1 LALVSKAK
9 AARLAGCSRTTIH
22 RYINEGKLSES
33 DGQIDTSELMRVF
46 GEISEQ
52 TGGQSSERSGDQPVT
67 PQSTTQPAPLLH
79 QLLAEKDKRIEEISQ
94 DRDRWRN
101 LAEEQ
106 TLRLT
111 NQTKS
116 GPEPA
121 QVLVAMGMLAILV
134 AVVFLA
140 STIT

>member
-1 LALVSKAK
+1 
-9 AARLAGCSRTTIH
+9 
-22 RYINEGKLSES
+22 
-33 DGQIDTSELMRVF
+33 
-46 GEISEQ
+46 
-52 TGGQSSERSGDQPVT
+52 
-67 PQSTTQPAPLLH
+67 LLH

>member
-1 LALVSKAK
+1 MALVSKAK

-33 DGQIDTSELMRVF
+33 DGKIDTSELMRVF

-52 TGGQSSERSGDQPVT
+52 DSTASSERSSGQSVT
-67 PQSTTQPAPLLH
+67 PQSTPQTDPLLH
-79 QLLAEKDKRIEEISQ
+79 QLLAEKDKRIEEISK
-94 DRDRWRN
+94 DRDRWRD

-111 NQTKS
+111 DQSKS
-116 GPEPA
+116 GPQPS
-121 QVLVAMGMLAILV
+121 QVLIAMGLLAILI
-134 AVVFLA
+134 AVVFLSLSA
-140 STIT
+140 N